1 MADGPIQLDSLAQAE
16 AHIRAWL
23 DRSAHMRPLIAIG
36 GPVGSGKSTLAR
48 RVGGLVGGLVIST
61 DDYLPD
67 YEGLEPH
74 ERDLPERSDLAR
86 LARDLA
92 DLRESGRAQI
102 PTWCFREHRRTGERE
117 AWAEG
122 PVVVEGIFAL
132 HPVASAGSDLRVLVV
147 ADRSTRWARWERI
160 ELLGE
165 RGMGVDAARDHFD
178 HVAEPTYERHAHLY
192 ALGLDLVVLNEG
204 I

>member
-23 DRSAHMRPLIAIG
+23 DRAAHPRPLIAIG

-48 RVGGLVGGLVIST
+48 RIGGGLVITT

-74 ERDLPERSDLAR
+74 ERDLPERADLAR
-86 LARDLA
+86 LTHDLA
-92 DLRESGRAQI
+92 ALRESGRAPV

-117 AWAEG
+117 AIADG
-122 PVVVEGIFAL
+122 PVVLEGIFAL

-147 ADRSTRWARWERI
+147 ADRATRWARWERI
-160 ELLGE
+160 ELSGQ

-178 HVAEPTYERHAHLY
+178 HVAEPTYERHSHLY
-192 ALGLDLVVLNEG
+192 THGLDLVVLNEG
-204 I
+204 V